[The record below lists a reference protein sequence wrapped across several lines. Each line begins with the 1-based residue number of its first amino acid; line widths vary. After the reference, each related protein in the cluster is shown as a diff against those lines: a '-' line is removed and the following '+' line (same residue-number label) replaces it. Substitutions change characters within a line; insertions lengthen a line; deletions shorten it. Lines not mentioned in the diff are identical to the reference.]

1 MKTIYSIIILL
12 SLNVT
17 LFSQRQIIGKW
28 LSEDKEGITEIY
40 EQNGKFYGKI
50 VWLKKANDDKGSPL
64 KDTENP
70 VPKLRQRPLL
80 ELVIINE
87 LSYNNK
93 GWSNGS
99 VYDPKSGKTY
109 ACKLWLTNDNTL
121 NVRGYVG
128 LFHSTEVW
136 TRSK

>member
-50 VWLKKANDDKGSPL
+50 VWLKKANDGKGSPL